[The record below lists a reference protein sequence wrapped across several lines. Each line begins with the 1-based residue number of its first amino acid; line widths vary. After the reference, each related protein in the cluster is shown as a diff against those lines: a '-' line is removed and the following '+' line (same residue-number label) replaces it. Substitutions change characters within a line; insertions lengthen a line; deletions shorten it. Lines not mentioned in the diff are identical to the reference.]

1 MKLYAQSFSFSTKAN
16 SSFTG
21 VGLVVVHAANLV
33 ISSFALQSL
42 FGCLR
47 KYDFD
52 SLPCG
57 KQNEA
62 NKECVKASAKAA
74 AEYKETV
81 KEGARGEGSSQ
92 SMTKAQFNKVM
103 QLFPHADIGQSPY
116 KQMKLFFEMDKWN
129 GHGFGDKT

>member
-1 MKLYAQSFSFSTKAN
+1 
-16 SSFTG
+16 
-21 VGLVVVHAANLV
+21 V
-33 ISSFALQSL
+33 ISSLALQSL

-47 KYDFD
+47 KYEFD

-62 NKECVKASAKAA
+62 KQGASAKAA

-92 SMTKAQFNKVM
+92 SITKAQFNKVM

-116 KQMKLFFEMDKWN
+116 KQMKLFIEMGKWN